1 MKAWLLYHWTKY
13 WAILT
18 APILFHASSDG
29 YVMHAY
35 FTISEMTDIYGT
47 YVLVFMILGITVYYR
62 NTLYRVFLFST
73 TVRTKPN
80 GEVLKKRTELFNN
93 VINKTKN
100 VTLNSNSFRN
110 LKRIINPLFKNMN
123 NRFKK

>member
-1 MKAWLLYHWTKY
+1 
-13 WAILT
+13 
-18 APILFHASSDG
+18 
-29 YVMHAY
+29 MHAY

>member
-1 MKAWLLYHWTKY
+1 
-13 WAILT
+13 
-18 APILFHASSDG
+18 
-29 YVMHAY
+29 MHAY

-73 TVRTKPN
+73 TIRTKPN

-93 VINKTKN
+93 VTNKIKN
-100 VTLNSNSFRN
+100 TTLITNSYRN
-110 LKRIINPLFKNMN
+110 LYKVISPLFKNLN
-123 NRFKK
+123 YRLKK

>member
-29 YVMHAY
+29 YIMHAY
-35 FTISEMTDIYGT
+35 FTLSEMTDIYGT

-73 TVRTKPN
+73 TIRTKPN

-93 VINKTKN
+93 VTNKIKN
-100 VTLNSNSFRN
+100 TTLITNSYRN
-110 LKRIINPLFKNMN
+110 LYKVISPLFKNLN
-123 NRFKK
+123 YRLKK

>member
-1 MKAWLLYHWTKY
+1 
-13 WAILT
+13 
-18 APILFHASSDG
+18 
-29 YVMHAY
+29 MHAY

-93 VINKTKN
+93 VTNKIKN
-100 VTLNSNSFRN
+100 VTLNTNSYRN
-110 LKRIINPLFKNMN
+110 LRRVISPLFKNMN
-123 NRFKK
+123 TRFKK

>member
-1 MKAWLLYHWTKY
+1 
-13 WAILT
+13 
-18 APILFHASSDG
+18 
-29 YVMHAY
+29 MHAY

-73 TVRTKPN
+73 TVRTKPY
-80 GEVLKKRTELFNN
+80 GEVLKKCTELFNN